1 MFNKGDN
8 GEIILKEQAADFDRT
23 KGLTVMENL
32 LQAELIGKLSVDAAK
47 DVLQG
52 KKV

>member
-1 MFNKGDN
+1 
-8 GEIILKEQAADFDRT
+8 
-23 KGLTVMENL
+23 MENL

-52 KKV
+52 KKVEKIIAAPLKLVAKD